1 MKLMESAVKKLKMQF
16 MQRLPQ
22 IAGLLD
28 RLSPALAGGL
38 AWRLWRSHA
47 RLQPRPPEQAV
58 LARAEAGWL
67 LSGDA
72 RLRAYRWGDSPR
84 QVLLVHGWGGAAAQM
99 TPMVDGLLDAGFSV
113 LAFDQPGHGAA
124 TGDVQH
130 VAEMSEQIDLVLRA
144 AGPFEAVIG
153 HSVGGAAAAL
163 AISRLPVDRPKPKS
177 LVMIGSPGALQAMVG
192 RLTGWLGLSE
202 PAVANLRQR
211 MLARA
216 GLDWPAVDAAVINP
230 LLADVRGLLIHDQQD
245 QEVPIGQA
253 RYNLRHWPGAELR
266 TTDGLGHR
274 RPLRDATVLAWVQ
287 DFVAGR
293 LPALDLA
300 S

>member
-1 MKLMESAVKKLKMQF
+1 MKNLKAQF
-16 MQRLPQ
+16 MQRLPR
-22 IAGLLD
+22 IAGMLD
-28 RLSPALAGGL
+28 RVSPALAGAL

-47 RLQPRPPEQAV
+47 RLQPRAPEQAV

-67 LSGDA
+67 VSGDA
-72 RLRAYRWGDSPR
+72 RLRTYRWGASPR

-99 TPMVDGLLDAGFSV
+99 TPMVDGLLEAGFSV
-113 LAFDQPGHGAA
+113 TAFDQPGHGAA

-130 VAEMSEQIDLVLRA
+130 VAEMSAQVELVLRA

-163 AISRLPVDRPKPKS
+163 AISRIPAGQQKPQS
-177 LVMIGSPGALQAMVG
+177 LVMIGSPGSLEAMVR
-192 RLTGWLGLSE
+192 RLTGWLGLSD
-202 PAVANLRQR
+202 PAVADLRQR

-230 LLADVRGLLIHDQQD
+230 TLADVRGLLIHDQQD

-253 RYNLRHWPGAELR
+253 RYNHRHWPGAELR

-274 RPLRDATVLAWVQ
+274 RPLRDATVMDWVQ

>member
-1 MKLMESAVKKLKMQF
+1 MKNLKAQF
-16 MQRLPQ
+16 IQRLPQ

-72 RLRAYRWGDSPR
+72 RLRTYRWGDSPR
-84 QVLLVHGWGGAAAQM
+84 RVLLVHGWGGAASQM
-99 TPMVDGLLDAGFSV
+99 TPMVDGLLKAGFSV
-113 LAFDQPGHGAA
+113 TAFDQPGHGAA

-130 VAEMSEQIDLVLRA
+130 VAEMSEQIEQVWRA
-144 AGPFEAVIG
+144 AGAFEAVIG

-163 AISRLPVDRPKPKS
+163 AISRIPADQPRPQA
-177 LVMIGSPGALQAMVG
+177 LVMIGSPGSLEVMVR
-192 RLTGWLGLSE
+192 RLTNWLGLPE
-202 PAVANLRQR
+202 AAVADLRRR
-211 MLARA
+211 MLKRA
-216 GLDWPAVDAAVINP
+216 GIDWPAVDARVINP
-230 LLADVRGLLIHDQQD
+230 SLADVRGLLIHDQQD
-245 QEVPIGQA
+245 SEVPIGQA
-253 RYNLRHWPGAELR
+253 RYNQRHWPGAELR
-266 TTDGLGHR
+266 ITDGLGHR
-274 RPLRDATVLAWVQ
+274 RALRDETVLTWVRG
-287 DFVAGR
+287 FVAAHP
-293 LPALDLA
+293 PALDLA

>member
-1 MKLMESAVKKLKMQF
+1 MKNLKAQF
-16 MQRLPQ
+16 MQRLPGL
-22 IAGLLD
+22 ARLLD

-47 RLQPRPPEQAV
+47 RLQPRPSEQAV

-67 LSGDA
+67 LAGDA
-72 RLRAYRWGDSPR
+72 RLRTYRWGASSR
-84 QVLLVHGWGGAAAQM
+84 QVLLAHGWGGAAAQM
-99 TPMVDGLLDAGFSV
+99 TPMVEGLLAAGFSV
-113 LAFDQPGHGAA
+113 TAFDQPGHGAA

-130 VAEMSEQIDLVLRA
+130 VAEMSEQIELVFRT
-144 AGPFEAVIG
+144 AGPFEAVVG

-163 AISRLPVDRPKPKS
+163 AISRIPVGQPKPQA
-177 LVMIGSPGALQAMVG
+177 LVMIGSPGSLESMVR
-192 RLTGWLGLSE
+192 RLTAWLGLSE
-202 PAVANLRQR
+202 AAIANLRSR

-216 GLDWPAVDAAVINP
+216 GLDWPAVDARVINP
-230 LLADVRGLLIHDQQD
+230 ALAGVRGLLIHDQQD

-266 TTDGLGHR
+266 ITDGLGHR
-274 RPLRDATVLAWVQ
+274 RLLRDPAVLAGVQ